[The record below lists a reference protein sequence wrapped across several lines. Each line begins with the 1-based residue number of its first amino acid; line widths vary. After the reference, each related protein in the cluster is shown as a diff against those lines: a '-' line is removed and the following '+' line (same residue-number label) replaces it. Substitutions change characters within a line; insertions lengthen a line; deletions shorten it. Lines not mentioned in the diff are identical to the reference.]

1 METSDVLSFAAFVG
15 LEVKPLEAFKIL
27 ETWIQGLT
35 YKIKTASKP
44 KITKKKKKKKNSCT
58 TFLGEQRQK
67 NELTFMG
74 RFLDKN

>member
-1 METSDVLSFAAFVG
+1 METSDVVSFAAFVG

-44 KITKKKKKKKNSCT
+44 KITKKKKINKIHVLH
-58 TFLGEQRQK
+58 F
-67 NELTFMG
+67 
-74 RFLDKN
+74 

>member
-1 METSDVLSFAAFVG
+1 METSDVVSFAAFVG

-44 KITKKKKKKKNSCT
+44 KITK
-58 TFLGEQRQK
+58 LH
-67 NELTFMG
+67 L
-74 RFLDKN
+74 